1 MVPVNSKGHLTKYRG
16 VTFDG
21 LTSHQD
27 DHQCEFPAHTCTCCL
42 VTMKSI
48 EAQSIEARITR
59 FVGRRKNCVLDFL
72 CEEINYCDKCINFF
86 TLERRIADVQK
97 SRNMIAAEAKVDFS
111 DAAGFR
117 RPIKFNCISCSRPV
131 ELPLR
136 GPLRANLPAPRGVR
150 TKRSKGPY
158 LSYEMDQVRIVV
170 SACSFVWLVVD

>member
-1 MVPVNSKGHLTKYRG
+1 MTTNVNSLHILALVVWWLWKALKPESHALSEEEKIAFWISVRG
-16 VTFDG
+16 NK
-21 LTSHQD
+21 LLWQMY
-27 DHQCEFPAHTCTCCL
+27 Q
-42 VTMKSI
+42 
-48 EAQSIEARITR
+48 
-59 FVGRRKNCVLDFL
+59 
-72 CEEINYCDKCINFF
+72 FF

-170 SACSFVWLVVD
+170 SACSFVWLVVDWSGNFVRNPSLARSTKHN

>member
-1 MVPVNSKGHLTKYRG
+1 MWIPCTYLHLLFGYYEKHWSPNHTLCRKKKKLRFGFLVRG
-16 VTFDG
+16 NK
-21 LTSHQD
+21 LLWQMY
-27 DHQCEFPAHTCTCCL
+27 Q
-42 VTMKSI
+42 
-48 EAQSIEARITR
+48 
-59 FVGRRKNCVLDFL
+59 
-72 CEEINYCDKCINFF
+72 FF

-170 SACSFVWLVVD
+170 SACSFVWLVVDWSGNFVRNPSLARSTKHI